1 MDLKTMRL
9 AIATVA
15 TLGSALAYGEVIYQN
30 DFATRTSA
38 AAIRSTEWKSVDYVS
53 GDLLTNT
60 NNVNP
65 YSYPSGTSQKVQ
77 DGWIKSQEVANLG
90 NAYVYADD
98 GNDMAALGDASNGT
112 SEKNRKICIVKQRLG
127 ATFTNGTVTVQF
139 DFLPPAAWTSYDGV
153 LRRAVFSVGDERFYS
168 PDVNNDKVYR
178 HTAGSVGVALT
189 NFSASGSNSRY
200 VYWNADVNSANTVPS
215 SQEVTK
221 GTWHRVVMTI
231 NLDAPQA
238 WGFTMYKMGN
248 HPAFD
253 AETPAT
259 PVHSE
264 SNLPFADDTV
274 TSVSSICLNG
284 YGVAWGP
291 NSYSNA
297 GGAAPT
303 QEAAFDNI
311 RVSHNGVECYA
322 NDFTASR
329 RRSLDGTTSWTYTP
343 DCLLTNSVRNEVYVY
358 DAQTTN
364 ITKLVPDRVGSN
376 NTNAGKT
383 VQPIGI
389 DGWRRTSNTDSL
401 GGIGNAHVYN
411 TGNNYYLRFEP
422 NLPSTQTNYGFFVQS
437 IGSTVSSGKVRIAV
451 DTRLPNAWSSTAGG
465 SGKPSVLWLTLGDG
479 EYYSLP
485 AATAISHRFSVV
497 GIRGANKNPPTY
509 VSPSGST
516 NAPSSE
522 YTSITKGNWYR
533 LIVTADLDA
542 GSTEYKIYDQG
553 TAYPNSATPD
563 GDLVYTS
570 PTIGGLNGVTSIAS
584 FSLGVYYSPVYFDN
598 IKIWH
603 IPTGS
608 ESETPLYENFFST
621 RTIYSQDKR
630 VAQIAGT
637 LRKDPEGQD
646 GWVHLATS
654 STPTFVTDDENPSLV
669 FDRAANGTSSDFAA
683 HDLGQTLRGGMVTA
697 QVDIRPPRGW
707 LQGSAAGSVYVR
719 LGGDAHLMGNIRD
732 NDANYLNNI
741 ACGFGF
747 KNVGNGAS
755 GNLYTNSTIFAYRGD
770 LNGGGEMVQSE
781 TEHTVDSS
789 HWYRF
794 VVKTEVRKN
803 QYDLS
808 VYDMGATQPTLAT
821 ATPAV
826 PVATFTALPF
836 RRTARDLGGI
846 SCISVSTC
854 NNPNSAYDDT
864 LSARVDNLR
873 VEHTPFGFRMVIK

>member
-1 MDLKTMRL
+1 MGMNATRL
-9 AIATVA
+9 AIATMA
-15 TLGSALAYGEVIYQN
+15 TLASVLAYGEVIYQN
-30 DFATRTSA
+30 DFSTRTSA
-38 AAIRSTEWKSVDYVS
+38 AAIRSTEWKAVDYVS

-60 NNVNP
+60 NNLSPWTNTG
-65 YSYPSGTSQKVQ
+65 SSQKVQ
-77 DGWIKSQEVANLG
+77 DGWIKSQEVVNQG

-98 GNDMAALGDASNGT
+98 GNDMAALGHESSGT
-112 SEKNRKICIVKQRLG
+112 ESTYRRICIVKQRLG

-139 DFLPPAAWTSYDGV
+139 DFLPPKNFAKWDNTS
-153 LRRAVFSVGDERFYS
+153 LRRAVFSVGNENFYS
-168 PDVNNDKVYR
+168 PEVANDKVYQ
-178 HTAGSVGVALT
+178 HTVGGVGVAIPT
-189 NFSASGSNSRY
+189 GMPRV
-200 VYWNADVNSANTVPS
+200 VYWNADFNSANTNVS
-215 SQEVTK
+215 EREVARYK
-221 GTWHRVVMTI
+221 WHRVIMSI
-231 NLDAPQA
+231 NLDSRK
-238 WGFTMYKMGN
+238 WGFTMYEMGD

-253 AETPAT
+253 APTPAT
-259 PVHSE
+259 PIHTE
-264 SNLPFADDTV
+264 SNLPFADNTV

-284 YGVAWGP
+284 YDVAW
-291 NSYSNA
+291 SDATYSSGKAPQHVA
-297 GGAAPT
+297 G
-303 QEAAFDNI
+303 FDNI
-311 RVSHNGVECYA
+311 RVLHNGVECYA
-322 NDFTASR
+322 NDFTTSR
-329 RRSLDGTTSWTYTP
+329 RRRLDGTTSWTYTP
-343 DCLLTNSVRNEVYVY
+343 DCLVTNSVKDEVYVY
-358 DAQTTN
+358 DTQTDN

-376 NTNAGKT
+376 GTNGGTT
-383 VQPIGI
+383 VQPTGI
-389 DGWRRTSNTDSL
+389 DGWRRTSNTSSL
-401 GGIGNAHVYN
+401 SGTGNAHVYK
-411 TGNNYYLRFEP
+411 TSNNYYLRFEP

-451 DTRLPNAWSSTAGG
+451 DTRLPNSWSTTAGG

-485 AATAISHRFSVV
+485 AATAIGHRFAVV
-497 GIRGANKNPPTY
+497 GIRGNDGNPPTY
-509 VSPSGST
+509 VSPSGSK
-516 NAPSSE
+516 NATSSE
-522 YTSITKGNWYR
+522 YTSITKGHWYR
-533 LIVTADLDA
+533 LVVTADLDA
-542 GSTEYKIYDQG
+542 GTSEYKVYEQG
-553 TAYPNSATPD
+553 TTYPNSATPD

-621 RTIYSQDKR
+621 RTIYSQDKH

-654 STPTFVTDDENPSLV
+654 ATPTFVTDDENPSLV

-732 NDANYLNNI
+732 NDANFLNNI

-755 GNLYTNSTIFAYRGD
+755 GNLYTNSTIFAYRGN
-770 LNGGGEMVQSE
+770 LNGGGEMEAAASGYA
-781 TEHTVDSS
+781 VDSS

-794 VVKTEVRKN
+794 VAKTEVRKN
-803 QYDLS
+803 QYDLA
-808 VYDMGATQPTLAT
+808 VYDMGMTQPTLAT
-821 ATPAV
+821 ATPAE

-836 RRTARDLGGI
+836 RRTVRDLGGI

-854 NNPNSAYDDT
+854 NNPNSINDDT